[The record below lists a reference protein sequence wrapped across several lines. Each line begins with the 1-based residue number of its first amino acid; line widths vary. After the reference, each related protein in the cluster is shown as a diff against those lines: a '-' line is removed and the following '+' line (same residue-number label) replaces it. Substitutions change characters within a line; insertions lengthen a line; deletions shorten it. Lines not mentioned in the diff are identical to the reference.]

1 MPSTAEP
8 RSVVHATPAPLTRRP
23 RRTWRTR
30 SKAETEGAQS
40 CCVRAAIAELWPIG
54 VPPWLTRQR
63 RNEAIRYWAFEN
75 RAPRP
80 SDRTIRR
87 YLRERA

>member
-1 MPSTAEP
+1 MTLTVETRGVA
-8 RSVVHATPAPLTRRP
+8 AAPLRKVKNAE

-40 CCVRAAIAELWPIG
+40 CAVRAAVAELWPGG
-54 VPPWLTRQR
+54 VPAWLTRQR
-63 RNEAIRYWAFEN
+63 RNEAIRNWAFEN

>member
-1 MPSTAEP
+1 MTMPVITANRRAALKRP
-8 RSVVHATPAPLTRRP
+8 R

-40 CCVRAAIAELWPIG
+40 CAVRAAVAELWPAG
-54 VPPWLTRQR
+54 APPAWLTRQR
-63 RNEAIRYWAFEN
+63 RNEAIRNWAFER
-75 RAPRP
+75 RAPMP
-80 SDRTIRR
+80 SDRTIFR